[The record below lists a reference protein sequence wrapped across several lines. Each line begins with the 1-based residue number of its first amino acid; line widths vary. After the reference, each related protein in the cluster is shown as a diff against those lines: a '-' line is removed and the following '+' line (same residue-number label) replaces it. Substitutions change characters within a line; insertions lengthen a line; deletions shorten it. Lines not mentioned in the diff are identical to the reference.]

1 MNKRKW
7 TEIYI
12 PDITRKL
19 KYKASNFTKNCGI
32 PFEPRHS
39 MWYAGWHYRLLNI
52 DKKSLALFSKQWN
65 EVEKTRIHGSI
76 AREGLGFKR
85 AVEKNG
91 ISIPA
96 YFHCEFLMYTTDA
109 LTDYDV
115 IPCLHFTL
123 AASCPVYGIHPEPN
137 TQEPCISVPLTDSSF
152 APSDQHQFPL
162 SISIHYQ
169 EKQGS

>member
-91 ISIPA
+91 NQHTSIFSLRIFNVHYWCSDRLRCYPVFAFYISGKLPSLWYPSRA
-96 YFHCEFLMYTTDA
+96 QHPRA
-109 LTDYDV
+109 LY
-115 IPCLHFTL
+115 L
-123 AASCPVYGIHPEPN
+123 N
-137 TQEPCISVPLTDSSF
+137 TAHRFILRT
-152 APSDQHQFPL
+152 
-162 SISIHYQ
+162 
-169 EKQGS
+169 